1 MKVKDRRMAY
11 KYWDEMSTTEFKN
24 LNREKTIVVM
34 PVAST
39 EQHGPHLPLSV
50 DVLITEGVLKET
62 LLNVPETYTVIVLPT
77 LPIGK
82 ANEHI
87 GFDGTLSLSIN
98 TLMGLWTDVAESVF
112 RTGLKKLMILN
123 GHGGQSQVTE
133 IVARDLRVRHDA
145 LVVPVNWWSVRPK
158 PSEFSNDEYTYGI
171 HGGAEETSVMM
182 HLHPQLVKSECCA
195 NFVPNSFLQREKF
208 PRLFSQGVRHA
219 WKAEDLQ
226 SSGACGDASIADKED
241 GQMIVLNAAKS
252 LAELIAEMAE
262 FKLPA

>member
-1 MKVKDRRMAY
+1 MAY
-11 KYWDEMSTTEFKN
+11 RYWDEMATTDFSS
-24 LNREKTIVVM
+24 LNRDKTIVVM

-50 DVLITEGVLKET
+50 DVRITEGVLKEM
-62 LLNVPETYTVIVLPT
+62 LSHILDDCTVLVLPT

-133 IVARDLRVRHDA
+133 IVARDLRVRHNA

-182 HLHPQLVKSECCA
+182 HLHPQLVRSECCA
-195 NFVPNSFLQREKF
+195 NFLPHSFLQREKF

-241 GQMIVLNAAKS
+241 GQKIILNAAQS
-252 LAELIAEMAE
+252 LAELIDEMTE
-262 FKLPA
+262 FQLPS

>member
-1 MKVKDRRMAY
+1 MAY
-11 KYWDEMSTTEFKN
+11 RYWDEMATTDFQSLK
-24 LNREKTIVVM
+24 RDKTIVVM

-50 DVLITEGVLKET
+50 DVRITEGVLREM
-62 LLNVPETYTVIVLPT
+62 LVHVPDDCTVLVLPT
-77 LPIGK
+77 MPIGK

-133 IVARDLRVRHDA
+133 IVARDLRVRHNA
-145 LVVPVNWWSVRPK
+145 LVVAVNWWSVRPK
-158 PSEFSNDEYTYGI
+158 PSEFLPDEYTYGI

-182 HLHPQLVKSECCA
+182 HLHPQLVRSACCA
-195 NFVPNSFLQREKF
+195 NFLPNSFLQREKF

-226 SSGACGDASIADKED
+226 SSGACGDASIADREA
-241 GQMIVLNAAKS
+241 GQKIILNAAKS
-252 LAELIAEMAE
+252 LAELVAEMVE
-262 FKLPA
+262 FELPL

>member
-1 MKVKDRRMAY
+1 MAY
-11 KYWDEMSTTEFKN
+11 RYWDEMATTEF
-24 LNREKTIVVM
+24 RELDRDRTIVVM

-50 DVLITEGVLKET
+50 DVRITEGILKEM
-62 LLNVPETYTVIVLPT
+62 LHRIPDSYTVLVLPT

-133 IVARDLRVRHDA
+133 IVARDLRVRHNA

-158 PSEFSNDEYTYGI
+158 PSEFSDNEYTYGI

-182 HLHPQLVKSECCA
+182 HLHPDLVKDECCV

-208 PRLFSQGVRHA
+208 PRLFSAGVRHA

-226 SSGACGDASIADKED
+226 SAGACGDASIADKKD
-241 GQMIVLNAAKS
+241 GQKIILTAAKS
-252 LAELIAEMAE
+252 LAELIGEMAE
-262 FKLPA
+262 FQLPT